1 MADDINKKGG
11 KVNGVAPKAIQE
23 MARQYDKSTEYEAS
37 LNDEKLQRLVNKAAE
52 LEEKFQSSAPGTS
65 QQQILAEQLAY
76 AEEEAHKYSLS
87 VDQALTAKS
96 NKVLSRSLDVYS
108 KSGNINRRTT
118 TMSGQQ
124 SYRSAARASGGM
136 FRPTNAIEAD
146 IQSDIEAASA
156 LGISLADEARG
167 LKPGASA
174 DSIRER
180 AAGLSD
186 YEARIA
192 QNKALLKI
200 QGREGYSTEKLTN
213 RGEDLDRDVGEF
225 LKRKK
230 IETKIASGDVGSYK
244 DEMASLNS
252 KRDARNQ
259 AQADYEKAIETGAS
273 GVEDFAEKLHKANEA
288 LDEQVRIVKGMSDK
302 GGGGGGI
309 FGKYAGAMQF
319 AQMGFQ
325 ALGAVAGATNTI
337 AVDQD
342 ITQMNN
348 RGQFAKMGNAI
359 YDKADAAVR
368 GHSVDAMLDII
379 GSDAFTKQYGDANKK
394 FTNVAKGVESV
405 SNVGASV
412 LAGVGKGAA
421 IGGAAGFAVAG
432 IGAVPGAIGG
442 AVIGGVTALANSS
455 TDVTNVAYGNEG
467 AASSINSYMAAKN
480 LTAEERHIRA
490 QQMQAFY
497 NQGLGLYSST
507 MGLGSGSEVQS
518 QLMNAEMLQ
527 GLAANGISPEMSVQL
542 SGMLGQAGSMSAVG
556 GIDMIR
562 GAGRAGQLG
571 QMGREEYIGAAS
583 RLVAAGGQNSDLE
596 DIIAAATTKGMD
608 NSKNIAQM
616 VDATLGLSS
625 GLASIGI
632 GGTSTVAD
640 MLGASSQFLIDQG
653 VNKNLATG
661 AAAQGIQDYNKG
673 ITDTG
678 FNLGNILER
687 GGLRNMKSLRG
698 ASTEQMNNLTGMSL
712 EQIAV
717 LQGGGTEA
725 KNLANE
731 LGISNLVM
739 KDGKMNQGL
748 LKNIGREAFG
758 GMLANKGL
766 LGTKQ
771 GKELLDNFGADENH
785 IYSDEAKAAMYG
797 VGGER
802 TVRLAGGTIKAK
814 GTIANVA
821 RQGSFTETMGAQRGA
836 SQVAQ
841 GEKESGGFANLEKA
855 MSEVSKAIDPA
866 KWGDEVKKAAN
877 KFEIPAANFLAA
889 TGKFDTAVQRLID
902 HQNKMMDKMG
912 ELRKVDVA
920 PSKPK
925 R

>member
-11 KVNGVAPKAIQE
+11 KVNGVAPKAVQE

-52 LEEKFQSSAPGTS
+52 LEEKFNSASPGTAH
-65 QQQILAEQLAY
+65 QQMIAEQLGF
-76 AEEEAHKYSLS
+76 AEDEAHKYSLS
-87 VDQALTAKS
+87 VDQSLTAKS
-96 NKVLSRSLDVYS
+96 NKVLARGLDTYS
-108 KSGNINRRTT
+108 KSSNINRRTT

-124 SYRSAARASGGM
+124 AYRSAAKNSGGL
-136 FRPTNAIEAD
+136 FRPTNSIEAD

-156 LGISLADEARG
+156 LGTGLADEARA
-167 LKPGASA
+167 LQPGAGT

-180 AAGLSD
+180 AGGLSQI
-186 YEARIA
+186 EARIA

-200 QGREGYSTEKLTN
+200 QGREGLSTEKLTN

-230 IETKIASGDVGSYK
+230 IETKINKGEVKSY
-244 DEMASLNS
+244 DEEMGSLNA
-252 KRDARNQ
+252 KREARSS

-273 GVEDFAEKLHKANEA
+273 GIEDFAEKLHKANEA
-288 LDEQVRIVKGMSDK
+288 LDEQTRVVKGMSDK

-309 FGKYAGAMQF
+309 FGKYTAAAQF

-325 ALGAVAGATNTI
+325 AIGAVAGAANTV

-405 SNVGASV
+405 
-412 LAGVGKGAA
+412 AGVGESVLGSTAKYAAIGGGIGALGLGVGAAPGAA
-421 IGGAAGFAVAG
+421 IGAGVG
-432 IGAVPGAIGG
+432 LVVG
-442 AVIGGVTALANSS
+442 LANSVPS
-455 TDVTNVAYGNEG
+455 VSNVAYGNEG
-467 AASSINSYMAAKN
+467 ANSSINSYTAAKN

-497 NQGLGLYSST
+497 NQGLGTYNST
-507 MGLGSGSEVQS
+507 MGLGSGSQVQN
-518 QLMNAEMLQ
+518 QLMNGENLQ

-542 SGMLGQAGSMSAVG
+542 SGMLGQAGSMNEAG

-571 QMGREEYIGAAS
+571 QMGREEYVGAAS

-596 DIIAAATTKGMD
+596 DIISAATTKGMD
-608 NSKNIAQM
+608 NSKNISQM

-632 GGTSTVAD
+632 GGTSTVAS
-640 MLGASSQFLIDQG
+640 MLGNSSQFLIDQG

-661 AAAQGIQDYNKG
+661 AAAQGMQDYNKG
-673 ITDTG
+673 ITDQG

-687 GGLRNMKSLRG
+687 GGLRNMKALRG
-698 ASTEQMNNLTGMSL
+698 ASTEQMNNIAGMSL

-717 LQGGGTEA
+717 LQDGGSEG

-739 KDGKMNQGL
+739 KNGKMDSSL

-758 GMLANKGL
+758 GALANKGL
-766 LGTKQ
+766 LGTPQ
-771 GKELLDNFGADENH
+771 GKELYDNFGQDVN
-785 IYSDEAKAAMYG
+785 ISDEAKAALYGMGGQRTYRVAGG
-797 VGGER
+797 VGGVKR
-802 TVRLAGGTIKAK
+802 TQANNSRLGV
-814 GTIANVA
+814 N
-821 RQGSFTETMGAQRGA
+821 TEIMGAERGA
-836 SQVAQ
+836 SEISM

-855 MSEVSKAIDPA
+855 MQEVSKAVDPA
-866 KWGDEVKKAAN
+866 KWGDEVKKAADG
-877 KFEIPAANFLAA
+877 FAIPAANFLSA
-889 TGKFDTAVQRLID
+889 TGQLDGTVQKLIS
-902 HQNKMMDKMG
+902 HQNEMLKAMG

-920 PSKPK
+920 PSRPK